1 MAASDPS
8 FLSRQ
13 FFLDADSPPS
23 SGSLP
28 MARSYALRRS
38 AFTLVELLVV
48 IAIIG
53 VLVALLLPAVQAA
66 REAARRMSCQNA
78 IRQWALAM
86 QNMHDAT
93 KALPEGTRANPRR
106 TWVVYTWPYVENGG
120 AALVFDETKDF
131 AEPPNTYSNST
142 NGIYASTAP
151 IYYCAS
157 DRPGAL
163 WKGDPAWRA
172 RGNYAI
178 NWGHFMVP
186 HTESLEAAEA
196 AGRSVALAPFGWK
209 KINAA
214 VPEDR
219 IPRTT
224 KFAEFTDGTSNT
236 MLLSEVVFPSSDEVF
251 DIRGDFL
258 NDDIACTQYM
268 TINTPNANVSDV
280 SPFVPPIGPNP
291 QPFNP
296 QDPPYAQG
304 ANGQKAARSRHPGGV
319 NVAFAD
325 CSVRMIQDGVA
336 IAVWQAMGSMNG
348 EEVVAE

>member
-1 MAASDPS
+1 MRYA
-8 FLSRQ
+8 FNSRR
-13 FFLDADSPPS
+13 A
-23 SGSLP
+23 G
-28 MARSYALRRS
+28 
-38 AFTLVELLVV
+38 FTLVELLVV

-93 KALPEGTRANPRR
+93 KALPEGNRPKPRR

-120 AALVFDETKDF
+120 AALVFDESKHF
-131 AEPPNTYSNST
+131 YEEPNTYKLTT

-163 WKGDPAWRA
+163 WKGDEYWRA
-172 RGNYAI
+172 RGNYVI

-186 HTESLEAAEA
+186 HDQSLADMEA
-196 AGRSVALAPFGWK
+196 AGKSVALAPFGWE
-209 KINAA
+209 KINP
-214 VPEDR
+214 VYPELP

-236 MLLSEVVFPSSDEVF
+236 MLLSEVVFPSSDEVY

-258 NDDIACTQYM
+258 NDGDPCTEYM
-268 TINTPNANVSDV
+268 TINTPNASVSDV
-280 SPFVPPIGPNP
+280 SPFVPPGGPNP

-296 QDPPYAQG
+296 ADPPYAQG
-304 ANGQKAARSRHPGGV
+304 NNGHKAARSRHPGGV

-325 CSVRMIQDGVA
+325 GSVRMIQDS
-336 IAVWQAMGSMNG
+336 IAQPTWQAMGTMNG
-348 EEVVAE
+348 DEVIAE

>member
-1 MAASDPS
+1 MEPQAMSN
-8 FLSRQ
+8 
-13 FFLDADSPPS
+13 
-23 SGSLP
+23 
-28 MARSYALRRS
+28 LRRS
-38 AFTLVELLVV
+38 RPAGFTLVELLVV

-86 QNMHDAT
+86 QNHHDAV
-93 KALPEGTRANPRR
+93 KALPEGNRPEPTRR

-120 AALVFDETKDF
+120 AALVFDEKKNF
-131 AEPPNTYSNST
+131 YEAPNTVQNTT

-163 WKGDPAWRA
+163 WKGDPYWRA
-172 RGNYAI
+172 RGNYVI
-178 NWGHFMVP
+178 NWGNYKVP
-186 HTESLEAAEA
+186 HDQTIAQIEAS
-196 AGRSVALAPFGWK
+196 GKVLALAPFGW
-209 KINAA
+209 
-214 VPEDR
+214 EDLR
-219 IPRTT
+219 DPKLPRTT

-258 NDDIACTQYM
+258 NDGDPCTQYM
-268 TINTPNANVSDV
+268 TINTPNTTVADV
-280 SPFVPPIGPNP
+280 SGFVPPKGNP
-291 QPFNP
+291 PQSYNP
-296 QDPPYAQG
+296 ADPPYTDAGG
-304 ANGQKAARSRHPGGV
+304 AAHKAARSRHPGGV

-325 CSVRMIQDGVA
+325 GSVRMIQDGVTP
-336 IAVWQAMGSMNG
+336 AVWQAMGSMNG

>member
-1 MAASDPS
+1 MSDS
-8 FLSRQ
+8 
-13 FFLDADSPPS
+13 
-23 SGSLP
+23 
-28 MARSYALRRS
+28 RRS
-38 AFTLVELLVV
+38 QSAGFTLVELLVV

-93 KALPEGTRANPRR
+93 KALPEGNRAKPRR

-120 AALVFDETKDF
+120 AALVFDEKKHF
-131 AEPPNTYSNST
+131 YEAPNTIINTT

-163 WKGDPAWRA
+163 WKGDQYWRA
-172 RGNYAI
+172 RGNYVI
-178 NWGHFMVP
+178 NWGHFKVP
-186 HTESLEAAEA
+186 HDKSLAAMEL
-196 AGRSVALAPFGWK
+196 AGESVALAPFGWEK
-209 KINAA
+209 PN
-214 VPEDR
+214 PSSSEDP

-236 MLLSEVVFPSSDEVF
+236 MLLSEVVFPSSDEVY

-258 NDDIACTQYM
+258 NDGDPCTEFM
-268 TINTPNANVSDV
+268 TINTPNANVADISQ
-280 SPFVPPIGPNP
+280 FVPPSGPNP

-296 QDPPYAQG
+296 LDPPYASG
-304 ANGQKAARSRHPGGV
+304 GNGHKAARSRHPGGV

-325 CSVRMIQDGVA
+325 GSVRMIQDGVTP
-336 IAVWQAMGSMNG
+336 AVWQAMGTMNG
-348 EEVVAE
+348 DEVIPE

>member
-1 MAASDPS
+1 MELPAMSK
-8 FLSRQ
+8 LRQSR
-13 FFLDADSPPS
+13 PT
-23 SGSLP
+23 G
-28 MARSYALRRS
+28 
-38 AFTLVELLVV
+38 FTLVELLVV

-93 KALPEGTRANPRR
+93 KALPECNRPEPTRR

-120 AALVFDETKDF
+120 AALIFDEKISF
-131 AEPPNTYSNST
+131 YKPPNTIENTT

-157 DRPGAL
+157 DRPGAM
-163 WKGDPAWRA
+163 WKGDKFWRA

-178 NWGHFMVP
+178 NWGNFKVP
-186 HTESLEAAEA
+186 HEQSLTAMET
-196 AGRSVALAPFGWK
+196 AGKMVALAPFGWK
-209 KINAA
+209 DLVTPSK
-214 VPEDR
+214 
-219 IPRTT
+219 PRTT

-236 MLLSEVVFPSSDEVF
+236 MLLSEVVFPSSDETY

-258 NDDIACTQYM
+258 NDGDPCTQYM
-268 TINTPNANVSDV
+268 TFNTPNTTVADV
-280 SPFVPPIGPNP
+280 SPFVPSPLIPE
-291 QPFNP
+291 
-296 QDPPYAQG
+296 DPPYTNTGQ
-304 ANGQKAARSRHPGGV
+304 ANSHKAARSRHPGGV

-325 CSVRMIQDGVA
+325 GSVRMVQDGVTP
-336 IAVWQAMGSMNG
+336 AVWQAMGSMNG
-348 EEVVAE
+348 EETVAE